1 MTGRTYT
8 DAEFEAASVRH
19 HTHELEALTREDTED
34 RADIA
39 VLERRELTTAGDFAS
54 AIAQRW
60 QDSVVAII
68 DVGKLLWRAKA
79 TLPHGDFGP
88 MVESNKVPFEMR
100 TAQRLM
106 AIAEH
111 SILSNTTHVSHLP
124 VSYGTLYQLTRAP
137 DENLEAWLEDGTVHP
152 EMERS
157 EVLKLLRQLS
167 RAQTG
172 DPGPIEGRYKVFYAD
187 PPWRYSDSGPIGSTD
202 NYGRAERHYPTLSLE
217 ELCGEENLPNGSNL
231 AADVRAAAED
241 SAVLFLWSTAP
252 MNEDAL
258 RVIRAWGFDYK
269 TQLIWDKVKH
279 NFGHY
284 VSVRHEL
291 LLVSTKGSC
300 TPEVKELHDS
310 VVEIERSGRHSEK
323 PEYFRQ
329 LIDRLYPSRNRLELF
344 AREKRRG
351 WNCWGNEWK

>member
-1 MTGRTYT
+1 MVDG
-8 DAEFEAASVRH
+8 
-19 HTHELEALTREDTED
+19 D
-34 RADIA
+34 RIPFGWN
-39 VLERRELTTAGDFAS
+39 TA
-54 AIAQRW
+54 
-60 QDSVVAII
+60 
-68 DVGKLLWRAKA
+68 
-79 TLPHGDFGP
+79 
-88 MVESNKVPFEMR
+88 N
-100 TAQRLM
+100 RLM
-106 AIAEH
+106 AIANH
-111 SILSNTTHVSHLP
+111 SILSKAAHVQLLP
-124 VSYGTLYQLTRAP
+124 PSWGTVYELTKIP
-137 DENLEAWLEDGTVHP
+137 DEPLQLMLCDGTIHP
-152 EMERS
+152 DIQRS
-157 EVLKLLRQLS
+157 EVVKLRRLLLR
-167 RAQTG
+167 AENG
-172 DPGPIEGRYKVFYAD
+172 DPGPIEGKYRVFYAD
-187 PPWRYSDSGPIGSTD
+187 PPWRYSDSGPIGSSD
-202 NYGRAERHYPTLSLE
+202 DYGRAERHYPTLSLE
-217 ELCGEENLPNGSNL
+217 ELCGTEDLPNGRNL
-231 AADVRAAAED
+231 AADIKAAAED

-323 PEYFRQ
+323 LEYFRQ